1 MKSMWPFKRKQH
13 PSAKL
18 VEPQK
23 IGYTQA
29 DITERFGDNLS
40 LGPDDWIETVPLN
53 MRTEDPVSVGLA
65 PANASVEEVYAVA
78 SKLSA
83 IREKINIPTDGVY
96 CPVCHIANVSLSRLR
111 QPCPKCGR
119 QLLKFGWD

>member
-1 MKSMWPFKRKQH
+1 MWPFSKKQK
-13 PSAKL
+13 PITKMM
-18 VEPQK
+18 EPQK

-40 LGPDDWIETVPLN
+40 MGPDDWIETVPLN
-53 MRTEDPVSVGLA
+53 ARTDDPVSVGLA
-65 PANASVEEVYAVA
+65 PVTANEAETYEAA

-83 IREKINIPTDGVY
+83 IREKINIPEDGVY
-96 CPVCHIANVSLSRLR
+96 CPVCHVANISLGLLR

-119 QLLKFGWD
+119 PLLQFGWD

>member
-1 MKSMWPFKRKQH
+1 MWPFKRKQH

-65 PANASVEEVYAVA
+65 PANAGVEEVYSVA

-96 CPVCHIANVSLSRLR
+96 CPVCHIANVSPGLLR

>member
-1 MKSMWPFKRKQH
+1 MWPFNRKDK
-13 PSAKL
+13 SSTRL
-18 VEPQK
+18 IEPQK

-40 LGPDDWIETVPLN
+40 LGPDDWIETVALN
-53 MRTEDPVSVGLA
+53 SRTEDPVSVGLA
-65 PANASVEEVYAVA
+65 PVDASDDEVYEAA
-78 SKLSA
+78 SRLSV
-83 IREKINIPTDGVY
+83 IREKFNIPEDGVY
-96 CPVCHIANVSLSRLR
+96 CPVCHIANVTLGLLH

>member
-1 MKSMWPFKRKQH
+1 MWPFKRKRS
-13 PSAKL
+13 PATTL
-18 VEPQK
+18 VDPKK

-53 MRTEDPVSVGLA
+53 VQTEDPESVGLA
-65 PANASVEEVYAVA
+65 PANASIEEVYAVA

-83 IREKINIPTDGVY
+83 MREKFNIPDDGVY
-96 CPVCHIANVSLSRLR
+96 CPICHIANTSLSQLR

-119 QLLKFGWD
+119 PLLKFGWD

>member
-1 MKSMWPFKRKQH
+1 MWPFRRKKTS
-13 PSAKL
+13 PAPL

-40 LGPDDWIETVPLN
+40 LGPDEWIETVPLN
-53 MRTEDPVSVGLA
+53 RQTEDPGAVGLA
-65 PANASVEEVYAVA
+65 PASATDDEAYEAA

-83 IREKINIPTDGVY
+83 IRERFNLPDDGVY
-96 CPVCHIANVSLSRLR
+96 CPVCHIANVTLGLLR
-111 QPCPKCGR
+111 KPCPKCGR
-119 QLLKFGWD
+119 PLLKFGWD